1 MVHGRDGAFVSV
13 PPSAYR
19 GAARTAGVLDMTSQQ
34 PVMRP
39 MWLMAR
45 INIGALLGM
54 AAWLPWSGWQ
64 VATGQVAATP
74 PEPAVRAALPSVGV
88 EPAPMRL
95 VPVSVA
101 VRAAGHCPLPAAT
114 AGLAPDAPVSG
125 ADL

>member
-1 MVHGRDGAFVSV
+1 
-13 PPSAYR
+13 
-19 GAARTAGVLDMTSQQ
+19 MTSQQ
-34 PVMRP
+34 PVMRL
-39 MWLMAR
+39 MRLMAR

-74 PEPAVRAALPSVGV
+74 PEPTVRAALPSVGV

-114 AGLAPDAPVSG
+114 AGFAPVDRFPEPTCDR
-125 ADL
+125 ARRRVRWFVARTWA